1 MNIASP
7 FMSEFH
13 YHRRSCLWDRNP
25 NYAHIEIVVAFLVVN
40 FFGFLVITR
49 NPTMHFGPKL
59 EEIFL
64 SASRSFLYL
73 SGAFLKAINPSC
85 LTPKFPE
92 KIENLTT
99 IYILA

>member
-1 MNIASP
+1 MRIP
-7 FMSEFH
+7 K
-13 YHRRSCLWDRNP
+13 RNY
-25 NYAHIEIVVAFLVVN
+25 YAHIEIVVTFLVVN

-73 SGAFLKAINPSC
+73 SETLLQAINPSF
-85 LTPKFPE
+85 LDPKFSR
-92 KIENLTT
+92 KIFLLNF
-99 IYILA
+99 YF